1 MRCINSKEDRMR
13 RSTTLGAVLAGIAI
27 VGSLAGLPSQ
37 AQRAPDPARL
47 AAARE
52 LVDAMGGVSMAERVV
67 DEMIGGMVNQMRA
80 QNPGAAAEFERIM
93 RTVLAPDS
101 PRVKA
106 YFSEIIDV
114 TTQFYA
120 EKFSVDELREL
131 TAFQRS
137 AVGQKFQKVVPEAM
151 ARMAPVM
158 MKFQAGIVP
167 DMQDA
172 MRRATEQAGSS
183 GRR

>member
-1 MRCINSKEDRMR
+1 MR
-13 RSTTLGAVLAGIAI
+13 RSTRLGAVFTAIAI
-27 VGSLAGLPSQ
+27 VGSLAGLPSY
-37 AQRAPDPARL
+37 AQPTPDPARL
-47 AAARE
+47 VAARE

-67 DEMIGGMVNQMRA
+67 DEMIGGMVSQMRS

-106 YFSEIIDV
+106 YFNEVMDV
-114 TTQFYA
+114 TTKFYA
-120 EKFSVDELREL
+120 EKFTVDELREL
-131 TAFQRS
+131 TVFQRS
-137 AVGQKFQKVVPEAM
+137 PLGQKFQRMVPEAM

-183 GRR
+183 DRR

>member
-1 MRCINSKEDRMR
+1 VF
-13 RSTTLGAVLAGIAI
+13 AAIAI

-52 LVDAMGGVSMAERVV
+52 LVDAMGGVAMAERVV
-67 DEMIGGMVNQMRA
+67 DQMIGGLVDQMRS
-80 QNPGAAAEFERIM
+80 QNPSAAAEFERIM

-101 PRVKA
+101 PKVMV
-106 YFSEIIDV
+106 YFGEVMEV
-114 TTQFYA
+114 TTRFYA
-120 EKFSVDELREL
+120 EKFTIDELREL

-137 AVGQKFQKVVPEAM
+137 PLGQKFQRIVPEAM
-151 ARMAPVM
+151 ARLAPAM
-158 MKFQAGIVP
+158 IKFQTGIVP
-167 DMQDA
+167 DMQEA

>member
-1 MRCINSKEDRMR
+1 MR
-13 RSTTLGAVLAGIAI
+13 RSIRLGAVFAAMAI
-27 VGSLAGLPSQ
+27 VGSLAALPSY
-37 AQRAPDPARL
+37 AQPAPDPARL
-47 AAARE
+47 VAARE

-67 DEMIGGMVNQMRA
+67 DEMIGGMVGQMHS
-80 QNPGAAAEFERIM
+80 QNPSAAAEFERIM

-101 PRVKA
+101 PRLKA
-106 YFSEIIDV
+106 YFSEIMDV

-120 EKFSVDELREL
+120 EKFTIDELREL

-137 AVGQKFQKVVPEAM
+137 PLGQKFQRIVPEAM
-151 ARMAPVM
+151 ARLAPVM
-158 MKFQAGIVP
+158 IKFQAGIVP

-172 MRRATEQAGSS
+172 MRRATEQSGSS

>member
-1 MRCINSKEDRMR
+1 MR
-13 RSTTLGAVLAGIAI
+13 RSTRLGAVFAAIAI
-27 VGSLAGLPSQ
+27 VGSLAGLPSH

-67 DEMIGGMVNQMRA
+67 DQMIGGMVDQMRS

-93 RTVLAPDS
+93 RTVLAPDA

-106 YFSEIIDV
+106 YFSEIMEV
-114 TTQFYA
+114 TTLFYA
-120 EKFSVDELREL
+120 EKFTIDELREL
-131 TAFQRS
+131 TVFQRS
-137 AVGQKFQKVVPEAM
+137 PLGQKFQRIVPEAM

-158 MKFQAGIVP
+158 MKFQSGIVP

-172 MRRATEQAGSS
+172 MRRATEQSGSS

>member
-1 MRCINSKEDRMR
+1 MR
-13 RSTTLGAVLAGIAI
+13 RSTRLSAVFAAIAV
-27 VGSLAGLPSQ
+27 VGSVAGLPSY
-37 AQRAPDPARL
+37 AQPAPDPARL
-47 AAARE
+47 VAARE

-67 DEMIGGMVNQMRA
+67 DQMIGGMVSQMRS
-80 QNPGAAAEFERIM
+80 QNPSAAAEFERIM

-106 YFSEIIDV
+106 YFNEIMDV
-114 TTQFYA
+114 TTKFYA
-120 EKFSVDELREL
+120 EKFTVDELREL
-131 TAFQRS
+131 TVFQRS
-137 AVGQKFQKVVPEAM
+137 PLGQKFQKVVPEAM
-151 ARMAPVM
+151 AHMTPAL